1 MIILGQN
8 PPVFMED
15 FVGIVRDIRQSGGEN
30 TGVFLGVRDCY
41 GDDAVAI
48 WDAMGEPVARANDE
62 ILCRIG
68 GGSVIQD
75 IYEKVQCRR
84 DFVIMAVFLV
94 VYVGGGVAV
103 FAVFAADTDGVKGG
117 W

>member
-1 MIILGQN
+1 
-8 PPVFMED
+8 
-15 FVGIVRDIRQSGGEN
+15 
-30 TGVFLGVRDCY
+30 
-41 GDDAVAI
+41 
-48 WDAMGEPVARANDE
+48 MGKPVARANDE

-75 IYEKVQCRR
+75 IYVKVQCRR

-94 VYVGGGVAV
+94 VYVGGGGGVAV
-103 FAVFAADTDGVKGG
+103 AVAAADTDGVKGG